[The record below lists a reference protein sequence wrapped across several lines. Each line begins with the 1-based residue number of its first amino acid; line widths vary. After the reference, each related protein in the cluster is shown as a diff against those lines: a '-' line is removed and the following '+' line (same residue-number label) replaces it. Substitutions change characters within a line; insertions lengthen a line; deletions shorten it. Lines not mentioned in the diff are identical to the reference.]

1 LAARQTFRAVEP
13 ARVRYLS
20 EAECLQLVNAS
31 EPAFRNLMR
40 DVMLTGC
47 RYSELTTMR
56 VADFQCRRRRGHRAR
71 E

>member
-1 LAARQTFRAVEP
+1 LAARQPFRAVET

-20 EAECLQLVNAS
+20 EAILQLFNAS
-31 EPAFRNLMR
+31 EPAFRNLVR
-40 DVMLTGC
+40 DAMLAGC

-56 VADFQCRRRRGHRAR
+56 GADFQCRRRRGHGAR